1 MEAFPSAE
9 TLAKVVKRLR
19 VDKYNK
25 IFKKITSVG
34 WWSRLNLVKKSLS
47 NSLIKFMQV
56 ELKFPAPLDVV
67 ETEEEDVESEEEIT

>member
-25 IFKKITSVG
+25 IFKKITNVG

-67 ETEEEDVESEEEIT
+67 ETEQEDVESEEEIT

>member
-19 VDKYNK
+19 VDKYKK

-34 WWSRLNLVKKSLS
+34 WWSRLNLVKRSLS